1 MRREESSNLNFQME
15 NMFLIGQKIALRLT
29 KFDGIKPLETSLQN
43 NKNKKSKKSE

>member
-1 MRREESSNLNFQME
+1 ME

-29 KFDGIKPLETSLQN
+29 KFDGIAPLETSLQN